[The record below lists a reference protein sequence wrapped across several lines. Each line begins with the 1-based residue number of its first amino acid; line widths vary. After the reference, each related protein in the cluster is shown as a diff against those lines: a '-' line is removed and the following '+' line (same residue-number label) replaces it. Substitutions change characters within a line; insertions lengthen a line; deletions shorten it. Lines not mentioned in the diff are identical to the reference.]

1 MVCYEVD
8 DTPLDVIPLASSFPL
23 LEERGDGNQLILDVE
38 PPLSDWVLGKYK
50 AFGEY
55 VGTSYEGYEPEILA
69 LLKSID
75 SRRPKQGRE
84 EGVQKQN
91 KAEKRVFRS
100 RLENLGDE
108 EVEYLRTW

>member
-1 MVCYEVD
+1 MVCCEVD
-8 DTPLDVIPLASSFPL
+8 DTPLDVIPLASSFSL

-55 VGTSYEGYEPEILA
+55 VGASYEGYEPEILA

-84 EGVQKQN
+84 EGVQKQIG
-91 KAEKRVFRS
+91 KSGGRGSRV
-100 RLENLGDE
+100 LKNLVSFVNYFFD
-108 EVEYLRTW
+108 R